1 VVSIVPTGLYTR
13 LGEPWWLGI
22 AGLFAVLVVAFSLAP
37 DALRILV
44 GIGLPLAGGAVF
56 GCRGHSFWW
65 AVVAA
70 VAAWL
75 VFAVIGTLVDG
86 WDTGPAEDVV
96 ATVFFALF
104 LAGATM
110 LGGVLGRQ
118 LATRPNSS

>member
-37 DALRILV
+37 DALLILV

-56 GCRGHSFWW
+56 GYRGHSFWW

-75 VFAVIGTLVDG
+75 VFAMISTLEGG
-86 WDTGPAEDVV
+86 WDTGPAEDAV

-118 LATRPNSS
+118 LASRPNSP